1 MRQAGTVEVLLR
13 EVAYE
18 DDDVARLVEEVQQ
31 EYLERYGSR
40 DASPVDPAQFTLPD
54 GAFVI
59 AEVDGTPIG
68 CAGLRRRDDDV
79 VEIKRMFVRTAY
91 RRRGFARLLLTELEA
106 LARARGFRRVVLETG
121 LPQPEALALY
131 PSAGY
136 EPIDRFGYYA
146 DDEQSRCFGKDL

>member
-1 MRQAGTVEVLLR
+1 MDVLLR

-31 EYLERYGSR
+31 EYVERYGSR

-68 CAGLRRRDDDV
+68 CAALRRHDDDV
-79 VEIKRMFVRTAY
+79 VEIKRMFVRTAH

-106 LARARGFRRVVLETG
+106 RARARGFRRVVLETG

-136 EPIDRFGYYA
+136 EPIERFGHYA
-146 DDEQSRCFGKDL
+146 DDDSSRCFGKDL